1 MTNGV
6 ASLAMPRFSVDRQG
20 LETREATTLAPYGVR
35 SGQTRGRRFSE
46 PEHAL
51 RTAFQRDRDRII
63 HSTAFRRLEY
73 KTQVFVNHEGDYYRT
88 RLTHT
93 VEAAQ
98 VTRTL
103 ARILGLNEDL
113 AEAIALAHDLGHTP
127 FGHAGERSLDRAM
140 VTYGGFEH
148 NAQSLRIVDV
158 LEERYPGFR
167 GLNLSWEVREGIVK
181 HSTRYDRPLVQE
193 FDASLAPSL
202 EAQIVDFADEIAYTA
217 HDVDD
222 GLKSGML
229 DPEALVTIPLWGD
242 AVADAVARAPTA
254 PRRIHRYQAVRR
266 LIDWMVTDLV
276 ETLVERIDREGV
288 ESLADVRRIK
298 PRLVEFSE
306 VMAARHG
313 ELKAFLHEQLYHHHR
328 VTRMTQKADR
338 IMTALFD
345 VYMTEPRQLPPHVTA
360 RVHADGESM
369 PRVIADY
376 IAGMTD
382 RFALEEYKKLF
393 DPYERV

>member
-1 MTNGV
+1 MV
-6 ASLAMPRFSVDRQG
+6 RREQ
-20 LETREATTLAPYGVR
+20 LEEREAAALAAYAMR
-35 SGQTRGRRFSE
+35 SRASRGRRYAE
-46 PEHAL
+46 PEHPV
-51 RTAFQRDRDRII
+51 RMCFQRDRDRII

-93 VEAAQ
+93 MEAAQ

-113 AEAIALAHDLGHTP
+113 AEAVALAHDLGHTP
-127 FGHAGERSLDRAM
+127 FGHAGERTLDRLMAP
-140 VTYGGFEH
+140 YAGFEH

-158 LEERYPGFR
+158 LEERYPAFR

-181 HSTRYDRPLVQE
+181 HSTRYDRPQVVE
-193 FDASLAPSL
+193 FDATLAPCL

-229 DPEALVTIPLWGD
+229 DPEELHTVPLWREALAASGVPD
-242 AVADAVARAPTA
+242 GASQAVRW
-254 PRRIHRYQAVRR
+254 YQGVRR
-266 LIDWMVTDLV
+266 LIDWMVSD
-276 ETLVERIDREGV
+276 
-288 ESLADVRRIK
+288 LADTLLVRLAQEGIDSLDAVRRVK
-298 PRLVEFSE
+298 PRLVDFSDD
-306 VMAARHG
+306 VARRHR
-313 ELKAFLHEQLYHHHR
+313 ELKAFLNERLYQHHR
-328 VTRMTQKADR
+328 VVRMTQKADR
-338 IMTALFD
+338 IMTGLFE
-345 VYMTEPRQLPPHVTA
+345 VYMGEPRQLPPHVTR
-360 RVHADGESM
+360 RVVDEGETM

-382 RFALEEYKKLF
+382 RFALEEYGKLF
-393 DPYERV
+393 DPNERV